1 MIKFVD
7 DKIQEFINF
16 LNNNYKTE
24 EDVILYIMPSCFESD
39 VEDFGFYEEESNLIV
54 IPYNKMWAERDDS
67 DLQLMAIIA
76 HEYKHF
82 MNEKLGVEQD
92 EEECDNFAYKTI
104 EEFSNGKIKKGE

>member
-16 LNNNYKTE
+16 LNEKYNL
-24 EDVILYIMPSCFESD
+24 EDDVKLCIMPQCLRID
-39 VEDFGFYEEESNLIV
+39 IEDFGFYEEESNLIV
-54 IPYNKMWAERDDS
+54 IPYNEMWAERDDS

-82 MNEKLGVEQD
+82 MNEKLGIEQD

-104 EEFSNGKIKKGE
+104 EEFTNGKVKGGK